1 MSPEELMRQA
11 LALAQEA
18 RDAGEIPVGCLI
30 TDGEGSVI
38 AVGRNRRE
46 ERRDATAHAEVEA
59 IRAACEQRGDWHLD
73 DCTLY
78 VTLEPCPMCAGACMN
93 ARIRRVFFGAA
104 DPKAGA
110 YGSVF
115 DLNAFPLNHHPAVEG
130 GVLGEECAA
139 LLRDFFADLRT
150 KK

>member
-1 MSPEELMRQA
+1 MRQA

-38 AVGRNRRE
+38 AVGRNCRE

-78 VTLEPCPMCAGACMN
+78 VTL
-93 ARIRRVFFGAA
+93 
-104 DPKAGA
+104 
-110 YGSVF
+110 
-115 DLNAFPLNHHPAVEG
+115 
-130 GVLGEECAA
+130 
-139 LLRDFFADLRT
+139 
-150 KK
+150 